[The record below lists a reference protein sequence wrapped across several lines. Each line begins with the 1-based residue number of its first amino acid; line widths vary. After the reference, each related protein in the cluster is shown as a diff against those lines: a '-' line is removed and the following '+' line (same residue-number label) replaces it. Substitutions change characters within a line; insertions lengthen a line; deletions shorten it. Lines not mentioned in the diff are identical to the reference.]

1 MKQVLVGGFVTV
13 LLLNSP
19 QIVAQQ
25 QAGQSMH
32 CQLGDAVRVIE
43 VVYPEGGELP
53 CEVQYTKEGASSVL
67 WQATNEAGYCEQQA
81 ADFVE
86 KLRGW
91 GFECVAM
98 PAGNNASA
106 DDSSPDSQ

>member
-1 MKQVLVGGFVTV
+1 MKQVLAGGLVAA
-13 LLLNSP
+13 LLISSP
-19 QIVAQQ
+19 QLVAQQ
-25 QAGQSMH
+25 QPGQSTH
-32 CQLGDAVRVIE
+32 CQSGESVRVVE

-53 CEVQYTKEGASSVL
+53 CEVQYTKEGATSVL
-67 WQATNEAGYCEQQA
+67 WQANNEAGYCEQQA

-98 PAGNNASA
+98 PAGSNTPAE
-106 DDSSPDSQ
+106 DSSTGNR